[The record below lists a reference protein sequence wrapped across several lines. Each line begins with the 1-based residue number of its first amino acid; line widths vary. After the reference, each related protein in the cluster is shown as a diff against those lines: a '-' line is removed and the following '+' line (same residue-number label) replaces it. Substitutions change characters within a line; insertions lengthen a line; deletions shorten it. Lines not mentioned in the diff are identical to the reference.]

1 MHGASREALAA
12 GADRLDALTSASG
25 ADITGIADDLSAVA
39 AVFGR
44 DPALRRMLT
53 DPGRPAAQRADIAT
67 ALLAGKIGAD
77 AAALVAGLARSR
89 WSAPRD
95 LADAIAD
102 LAVRADLAVAARDGK
117 LDDVEDEL
125 FRLGRLLDS
134 NGELALALGD
144 TRVPADKRVALIDG
158 LLADKVDPTTYRLV
172 GRVVANP
179 RGRSVSAGLAEIGK
193 AAAERRQRLIAYV
206 TAAMPLTEQQ
216 RDRLEAVLHRLY
228 GQQVHLNVDLD
239 PAVLGG
245 LSVRVGDEVID
256 GTVATR
262 LAQAQRQLV
271 G

>member
-1 MHGASREALAA
+1 MQGASRDAFAA

-25 ADITGIADDLSAVA
+25 ADVTGIADDLAAVA

-44 DPALRRMLT
+44 DRSLRRMLT
-53 DPGRPAAQRADIAT
+53 DPARPAAQRADIAT

-89 WSAPRD
+89 WSSPRD

-102 LAVRADLAVAARDGK
+102 LAVRADLAVAERDGK

-144 TRVPADKRVALIDG
+144 TRVPAGKRVALIDG
-158 LLADKVDPTTYRLV
+158 LLSGKVDPTTYRLV
-172 GRVVANP
+172 GRMVANP
-179 RGRSVSAGLAEIGK
+179 RGRSVSAGLTEIGR
-193 AAAERRQRLIAYV
+193 AAAERRQRVIAYV
-206 TAAMPLTEQQ
+206 SAAVPLTEQQ
-216 RDRLEAVLHRLY
+216 RDRLQAVLHRLY
-228 GQQVHLNVDLD
+228 GRQVHLNVDLD
-239 PAVLGG
+239 PAILGG
-245 LSVRVGDEVID
+245 LSIRVGDEVID
-256 GTVATR
+256 GTVATK
-262 LAQAQRQLV
+262 LALAQRQLV